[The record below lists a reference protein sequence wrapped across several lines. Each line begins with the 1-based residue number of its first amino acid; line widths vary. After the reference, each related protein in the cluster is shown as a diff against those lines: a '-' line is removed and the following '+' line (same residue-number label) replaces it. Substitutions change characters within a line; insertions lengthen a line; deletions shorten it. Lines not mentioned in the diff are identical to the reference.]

1 MKNSATTLFVILLAV
16 SCGRGGA
23 SVQEQQLTFK
33 GDSITVSANSPV
45 TDHIRTLELS
55 RTPFSSEF
63 RTVGTARA
71 ENGKYAE
78 VIIPFDGRITR
89 SYVSLGQRVR
99 AGQPLFEMY
108 SPDFNGLV
116 KEYFQAQR
124 TAEKA
129 QAEYNRKKVLLEHG
143 IASRKELD
151 ELFTGQEV
159 ALRDLESASSTLGIY
174 NVNLEEVKVG
184 QPVVITSPIG
194 GEIVR
199 NNITAGQYVKSD
211 DDSPV
216 TVADLGRMWVT
227 ALVKEHY
234 IGSVSSG
241 SKAEILVESAADT
254 KLEARIVNIG
264 NIVDE
269 ESRAVQVVLECDNSR
284 HILKHGMYVS
294 VHFISEPAESI
305 VVPTS
310 SIFQGEQSNYVFT
323 ATDDPRVFV
332 RRSVRTGSSNDD
344 NTLICITEGLEPG
357 DRVITEGGIY
367 LAE

>member
-1 MKNSATTLFVILLAV
+1 MKISVKTLFVILLAV

-33 GDSITVSANSPV
+33 GDSIIVSANSPI
-45 TDHIRTLELS
+45 TDHIGTLELS

-89 SYVSLGQRVR
+89 SYVSLGQKVR
-99 AGQPLFEMY
+99 TGQPLFEMY
-108 SPDFNGLV
+108 SPDFNDLV

-143 IASRKELD
+143 IVSQKELD
-151 ELFTGQEV
+151 ELFTEQEV

-174 NVNLEEVKVG
+174 NVNLSELKVG

-194 GEIVR
+194 GEIVV

-216 TVADLGRMWVT
+216 TVADLGSMWVT

-234 IGSVSSG
+234 IGNVTRDA
-241 SKAEILVESAADT
+241 KAEILVESAPDT
-254 KLEARIVNIG
+254 KLDARIVNIG

-269 ESRAVQVVLECDNSR
+269 ESRAVQVVLECDNSMR
-284 HILKHGMYVS
+284 ILKHGMYVS
-294 VHFISEPAESI
+294 VHFTSAPAESI
-305 VVPTS
+305 VVPAS
-310 SIFQGEQSNYVFT
+310 SIFQGEESNYVFT
-323 ATDDPRVFV
+323 ATDDPHIFV

-344 NTLICITEGLEPG
+344 NTLISITEGLDTG
-357 DRVITEGGIY
+357 DRIITEGGIY